1 MHSRRSSRV
10 AVEATLFM
18 SAGEPIKNALG
29 AAQSVTSTFGR
40 LVTADRSSFK
50 SLSSW
55 LWKAGPK
62 RCSHSPKLTAQANRL
77 FSLNRLTEIQAVASS
92 EPPRARCGQTCQ
104 TARMKQPNQQQLR
117 ALRLTALA
125 RDSQVVADLNASI
138 ADTPDSLV
146 KELMDTHGWPAH
158 EALSAVQQLQ
168 EKALRDTYE
177 QAAA

>member
-1 MHSRRSSRV
+1 
-10 AVEATLFM
+10 M

-29 AAQSVTSTFGR
+29 AAQSVTSTFR
-40 LVTADRSSFK
+40 QLVTADRSSFK

-55 LWKAGPK
+55 LWRARPK
-62 RCSHSPKLTAQANRL
+62 RCSDSPKHAAQANQL

-92 EPPRARCGQTCQ
+92 EPPRARANVQ

>member
-1 MHSRRSSRV
+1 
-10 AVEATLFM
+10 M
-18 SAGEPIKNALG
+18 SASEPIKNALG
-29 AAQSVTSTFGR
+29 AAQSVTSTFDR
-40 LVTADRSSFK
+40 LVTADWSIFK
-50 SLSSW
+50 SLFSW
-55 LWKAGPK
+55 LRQARPK
-62 RCSHSPKLTAQANRL
+62 RCSHSPKRAAQTNWL
-77 FSLNRLTEIQAVASS
+77 FGLNRSIEIPALASS
-92 EPPRARCGQTCQ
+92 EPRKAQVNVQ